1 MRPLGRGALG
11 RLAFHPWAG
20 NAQASKQH
28 YQDGASGSTR
38 TTRVTARK
46 HGSVTVTDMPSLA
59 PRIDTVPPSGIRRVF
74 EQAALLQQSGAD
86 VTMLVVGEPD
96 VPVAAHIGDAAKRAW
111 TEDRTDYTPNGG
123 ILPLR
128 QAIQQKLLRENRIE
142 VDLEQIWMTIGATQ
156 ALFQAMTL
164 VLSPGDELLVPD
176 PGYTTF
182 TMNAHILGAT
192 PVPYRL
198 EPQHGFEP
206 DLDALEASITERT
219 RAIVVNSPS
228 NPLGSVFGEETLRS
242 ILALAKRHDLWV
254 ISDEVYE
261 YFTYDTRHVS
271 LAALD
276 EDDRVFTAF
285 SLSKTY
291 AMTGV
296 RVGYLV
302 TPKGLG
308 ATMRTTQEAMISC
321 VAEPDQYAALAAIV
335 GDHSAVRDA
344 REHYR
349 ANLQVAT
356 EVLDAA
362 GIRYNDPK
370 GAFYL
375 WIDMS
380 HAADGDVAEWALGF
394 LQREKIAVAPGSAFG
409 RTGEGWIRVCL
420 AATPDDLRHGLG
432 ALPAPHAEHAQ
443 PWDNRSTVR
452 PT

>member
-1 MRPLGRGALG
+1 
-11 RLAFHPWAG
+11 
-20 NAQASKQH
+20 
-28 YQDGASGSTR
+28 
-38 TTRVTARK
+38 
-46 HGSVTVTDMPSLA
+46 MPSLA
-59 PRIDTVPPSGIRRVF
+59 PRIDTVPASGIRRVF
-74 EQAALLQQSGAD
+74 EQAALLQSGGEA

-96 VPVAAHIGDAAKRAW
+96 VPVAAHIGDAARRAW

-142 VDLEQIWMTIGATQ
+142 ADLEQIWMTIGATQ

-164 VLSPGDELLVPD
+164 VLSPGDEILVPD

-198 EPQHGFEP
+198 EAERGFEP
-206 DLDALEASITERT
+206 DLGALEASITERT

-228 NPLGSVFGEETLRS
+228 NPLGSVFGEDTLRS
-242 ILALAKRHDLWV
+242 LLALAKEHDLWV

-261 YFTYDTRHVS
+261 YFTYGTRHVS

-308 ATMRTTQEAMISC
+308 PTMRTVQESMISC

-349 ANLQVAT
+349 ANLAVAT

-362 GIRYNDPK
+362 GIRYNDPE

-380 HAADGDVAEWALGF
+380 HASDGDIAAWTLGF

-409 RTGEGWIRVCL
+409 RSGEGWIRVCL
-420 AATPDDLRHGLG
+420 AATPEDLRHGLG
-432 ALPAPHAEHAQ
+432 ALPAPEHA
-443 PWDNRSTVR
+443 RV
-452 PT
+452 

>member
-1 MRPLGRGALG
+1 
-11 RLAFHPWAG
+11 
-20 NAQASKQH
+20 
-28 YQDGASGSTR
+28 
-38 TTRVTARK
+38 
-46 HGSVTVTDMPSLA
+46 MPSLA
-59 PRIDTVPPSGIRRVF
+59 PRIDTVPASGIRRVF
-74 EQAALLQQSGAD
+74 EQAAMLQAAGDD
-86 VTMLVVGEPD
+86 VTMLVIGEPD
-96 VPVAAHIGDAAKRAW
+96 VPVATHIGDAARRAW
-111 TEDRTDYTPNGG
+111 TEDRTGYTPNGG
-123 ILPLR
+123 IAPLR
-128 QAIQQKLLRENRIE
+128 RAIQEKLQRENRITA
-142 VDLEQIWMTIGATQ
+142 DLEQIWVTVGATQ
-156 ALFQAMTL
+156 ALFQAMSL

-198 EPQHGFEP
+198 EPDRGFEP

-228 NPLGSVFGEETLRS
+228 NPLGSVFGEETLRNL
-242 ILALAKRHDLWV
+242 LAFARRHDLWV
-254 ISDEVYE
+254 VSDEVYE
-261 YFTYDTRHVS
+261 YFTHDVRHVS

-308 ATMRTTQEAMISC
+308 PTMRTMQEAMISC

-335 GDHSAVRDA
+335 GDHSAVQDA
-344 REHYR
+344 RDHYR
-349 ANLQVAT
+349 ANLAVAR

-362 GIRYNDPK
+362 GIRYNDPR

-375 WIDMS
+375 WIDVA
-380 HAADGDVAEWALGF
+380 HATQGDVAAWALRF
-394 LQREKIAVAPGSAFG
+394 LHEQHVAVAPGSAFG
-409 RTGEGWIRVCL
+409 RSGEGWIRICL
-420 AATPDDLRHGLG
+420 AATPEDLRHGLG
-432 ALPAPHAEHAQ
+432 ALPPL
-443 PWDNRSTVR
+443 RSAR
-452 PT
+452 

>member
-1 MRPLGRGALG
+1 
-11 RLAFHPWAG
+11 
-20 NAQASKQH
+20 
-28 YQDGASGSTR
+28 
-38 TTRVTARK
+38 
-46 HGSVTVTDMPSLA
+46 MPSLA
-59 PRIDTVPPSGIRRVF
+59 PRIDTVPASGIRRVF
-74 EQAALLQQSGAD
+74 EQAALLQSAGTP
-86 VTMLVVGEPD
+86 VTMLVIGEPD
-96 VPVAAHIGDAAKRAW
+96 VPVAPHIGDAARRAW

-123 ILPLR
+123 IAPLR
-128 QAIQQKLLRENRIE
+128 EAIRDKLRRENRIE
-142 VDLEQIWMTIGATQ
+142 ADLEQIWMTIGATQ

-164 VLSPGDELLVPD
+164 TLSLGDEVLVPD

-198 EPQHGFEP
+198 EPQHRFEP
-206 DLDALEASITERT
+206 DLEALEASVTERT
-219 RAIVVNSPS
+219 RVLVVNSPS
-228 NPLGSVFGEETLRS
+228 NPLGSVFGEDTLR
-242 ILALAKRHDLWV
+242 ALLSFAKRHDLWV

-261 YFTYDTRHVS
+261 YFTYGTRHVS

-276 EDDRVFTAF
+276 EDDRVFSAF

-308 ATMRTTQEAMISC
+308 PTMRTTQEAMISC

-349 ANLQVAT
+349 SNLEVAK

-362 GIRYNDPK
+362 GIRYLDPR

-375 WIDMS
+375 WVDVS
-380 HAADGDVAEWALGF
+380 HASDGDVAAWALGL
-394 LQREKIAVAPGSAFG
+394 LQREAVAVAPGSAFG

-420 AATPDDLRHGLG
+420 AATPDDLRRGLG
-432 ALPAPHAEHAQ
+432 ALPAPAHA
-443 PWDNRSTVR
+443 SV
-452 PT
+452 

>member
-1 MRPLGRGALG
+1 
-11 RLAFHPWAG
+11 
-20 NAQASKQH
+20 
-28 YQDGASGSTR
+28 
-38 TTRVTARK
+38 V
-46 HGSVTVTDMPSLA
+46 PSLA
-59 PRIDTVPPSGIRRVF
+59 PRIDTVPASGIRRVY
-74 EQAALLQQSGAD
+74 EQAARLRAEHAEQQRARQQPGAQPSQDTDAQD
-86 VTMLVVGEPD
+86 VAMLVIGEPD
-96 VPVAAHIGDAAKRAW
+96 VPVAAHIGEAARRAW

-123 ILPLR
+123 IAPLR
-128 QAIQQKLLRENRIE
+128 EAIRAKLRRENRIE
-142 VDLEQIWMTIGATQ
+142 VDVEQIWLTIGATQ

-164 VLSPGDELLVPD
+164 VLSPGDEVLVPD

-192 PVPYRL
+192 PVPYQL
-198 EPQHGFEP
+198 SPAHDFEP
-206 DLDALEASITERT
+206 DLAALEASITERT

-228 NPLGSVFGEETLRS
+228 NPLGSVFSEQTLRDL
-242 ILALAKRHDLWV
+242 LALAKRHDLWV
-254 ISDEVYE
+254 VSDEVYE
-261 YFTYDTRHVS
+261 YFTHGVRHVS
-271 LAALD
+271 LASLD

-321 VAEPDQYAALAAIV
+321 VAEPDQWAALAAIV
-335 GDHSAVRDA
+335 GDHSAVQEA

-349 ANLQVAT
+349 ANLAVAK

-362 GIRYNDPK
+362 GLRYLDPR

-375 WIDMS
+375 WIDVS
-380 HAADGDVAEWALGF
+380 HAAQGDVQTWALDF
-394 LQREKIAVAPGSAFG
+394 LQRERVAVAPGSAFG

-420 AATPDDLRHGLG
+420 AATAADLRRGLG
-432 ALPAPHAEHAQ
+432 ALPVPEPA
-443 PWDNRSTVR
+443 TV
-452 PT
+452 